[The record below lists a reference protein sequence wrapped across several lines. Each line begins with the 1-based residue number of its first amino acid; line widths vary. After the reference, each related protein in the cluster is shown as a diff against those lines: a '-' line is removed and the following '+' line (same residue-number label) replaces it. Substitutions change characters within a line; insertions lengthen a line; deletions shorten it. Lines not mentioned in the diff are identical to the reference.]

1 MKRREVVKMKLVT
14 RASRIR
20 ASIVALTLV
29 LTMVAPMPAMAA
41 MPEKAITNS
50 NPLLFDSTKK
60 IAAQK
65 AKLLTEKYGNTSVQ
79 YALIDHGE
87 IVVSGH
93 TGKNDIKGEIPLTSN
108 TMYGI
113 GSTSKM
119 VLAAAVMKLVD
130 QGKVN
135 LDTPVVNYVPDFK
148 MKDYRY
154 TQITPRMLLNHS
166 SGLHGYIGPNATLYD
181 DNDTYA
187 HDTLLEELEAQDLK
201 AEPGAFS
208 VYNNVGFSLAE
219 ILVERVSGM
228 SFTAFIHKYFTEP
241 LEMNHTKT
249 PQDHL
254 DPAALA
260 GVYHPNYKGQLPTEN
275 YNVIASGGIYSTAED
290 IAKFSRIFTG
300 DIDDILSSQSITAME
315 QPEYKKGMWSPDAD
329 SSLSYGLGWDSVN
342 LFPFNQY
349 GIKALVKGGD
359 TAAYHSSLV
368 VLPEYNMAAAVLSS
382 GGVSAIDQL
391 LAKELLLSALQEK
404 GVIKEQ
410 KPEKSHG
417 VPIKVDMPQE
427 LSQHTGIYG
436 GASGS
441 LLKVEINPG
450 GGELTVSTITA
461 QNTPVRK
468 YTYTADGSFVNEKGT
483 EKYKFVVKKN
493 KRTYLWSRSYLSIPG
508 LGQLA
513 SSEYIAEKLEANE
526 LSEDVLAA
534 WKHRENKKYYL
545 LSEKYSSMFYFNG
558 GAVQQFQMSKDAPG
572 YVLNNKILDA
582 NKAANKLQLPTM
594 AGRDSMEINFFKK
607 NGVEYFTLAGH
618 LYGSEEL
625 VKPLYS
631 GAQSST
637 TIQANGHAKWFSVPA
652 AAEGK
657 VMSVKMPA
665 NASFAVYDQAG
676 ICINYTE
683 VSGKNEVLLPENGR
697 ILFAGEAGSKFV
709 ITLKK

>member
-1 MKRREVVKMKLVT
+1 MKRGSVVKMKLDTSSGGIRVVIVT
-14 RASRIR
+14 L
-20 ASIVALTLV
+20 ALI
-29 LTMVAPMPAMAA
+29 LTMIAPISAMAA
-41 MPEKAITNS
+41 KNTTSS
-50 NPLLFDSTKK
+50 NPLSVKTFHTTKK
-60 IAAQK
+60 IAAEK
-65 AKLLTEKYGNTSVQ
+65 AKLLIETRGVTSVQ
-79 YALIDHGE
+79 YALIDQGE
-87 IVVSGH
+87 IVISGQ
-93 TGKNDIKGEIPLTSN
+93 TGKNDIKGEIPLTST

-130 QGKVN
+130 QGKVD
-135 LDTPVVNYVPDFK
+135 LDAPVVNYVPDFK

-154 TQITPRMLLNHS
+154 KQITPRMLLNHS

-181 DNDTYA
+181 DNDTHA
-187 HDTLLEELEAQDLK
+187 HDTLLAELAVQDLK

-228 SFTAFIHKYFTEP
+228 SFSAFIHKYFTEP
-241 LEMNHTKT
+241 LDMNHTKT

-260 GVYHPNYKGQLPTEN
+260 GTYHPNFKGQLPTES
-275 YNVIASGGIYSTAED
+275 YNVIASGGMYSTAED

-300 DIDDILSSQSITAME
+300 DVDGILSSQSVTAME

-391 LAKELLLSALQEK
+391 LAQELLLSALQEK
-404 GVIKEQ
+404 GVIKER

-417 VPIKVDMPQE
+417 VPVKADMPQE
-427 LSQHTGIYG
+427 LFQYADIYG

-441 LLKVEINPG
+441 LLKVEMNPA
-450 GGELTVSTITA
+450 GGELSVSTITA
-461 QNTPVRK
+461 PNNPVRK

-483 EKYKFVVKKN
+483 EKYKFVVEKN
-493 KRTYLWSRSYLSIPG
+493 GRTYLWSRSYLSIPG
-508 LGQLA
+508 MGQLA
-513 SSEYIAEKLEANE
+513 FSEYIAEKLESNV
-526 LSEDVLAA
+526 LSQEVLDV
-534 WKHRENKKYYL
+534 WKQREHKKYYL

-558 GAVQQFQMSKDAPG
+558 GQVLQFQMSKDAPG
-572 YVLNNKILDA
+572 YVLNHKIIDA
-582 NKAANKLQLPTM
+582 NKAANKLQLPVI
-594 AGRDSMEINFFKK
+594 AGRDSMEINFYEK

-618 LYGSEEL
+618 LYGSEVL
-625 VKPLYS
+625 VKPIYS
-631 GAQSST
+631 GAQSTT
-637 TIQANGHAKWFSVPA
+637 TIQENGHAKWFSVPA
-652 AAEGK
+652 AAKGK
-657 VMSVKMPA
+657 AMSVQMPA
-665 NASFAVYDQAG
+665 HASFAVYDQAG
-676 ICINYTE
+676 ICINYSV
-683 VSGKNEVLLPENGR
+683 VSGNNEVLLPENGR
-697 ILFAGEAGSKFV
+697 ILFAGDAGSKFV
-709 ITLKK
+709 ISLKK

>member
-1 MKRREVVKMKLVT
+1 MNRIEVVKMKLG
-14 RASRIR
+14 ASVNRVLV
-20 ASIVALTLV
+20 SIVALTLV
-29 LTMVAPMPAMAA
+29 ITMITPMSAMAT
-41 MPEKAITNS
+41 EVTTNS
-50 NPLLFDSTKK
+50 KSLSFDTTKK
-60 IAAQK
+60 IAAEK
-65 AKLLTEKYGNTSVQ
+65 AKLLTEKYGITSVQ

-87 IVVSGH
+87 IVISGH
-93 TGKNDIKGEIPLTSN
+93 TGKNDIKGEQPLTTE

-130 QGKVN
+130 QGKVD
-135 LDTPVVNYVPDFK
+135 LDTPVVKYVPDFK
-148 MKDYRY
+148 MKDHRY
-154 TQITPRMLLNHS
+154 KQITPRMLLNHS
-166 SGLHGYIGPNATLYD
+166 SGLHGYIGPNATLFN
-181 DNDTYA
+181 DNDTHA
-187 HDTLLEELEAQDLK
+187 HDTLLEELEVQDLK
-201 AEPGAFS
+201 ADPGAFS

-228 SFTAFIHKYFTEP
+228 SFTAFIHKYFTAP
-241 LEMNHTKT
+241 LDMKHTKT

-260 GVYHPNYKGQLPTEN
+260 GTYHANYKGQLPTEN

-290 IAKFSRIFTG
+290 IATFSRIFTG
-300 DIDDILSSQSITAME
+300 DADDILSSKSVTAME
-315 QPEYKKGMWSPDAD
+315 RAEYKKGMWSPDAD
-329 SSLSYGLGWDSVN
+329 SSLSYGLGWDSVS

-349 GIKALVKGGD
+349 GIKALTKGGD

-417 VPIKVDMPQE
+417 VPIKADMPQE
-427 LSQHTGIYG
+427 LSQHAGIYG
-436 GASGS
+436 GTSGS
-441 LLKVEINPG
+441 LLKVEMNPG

-461 QNTPVRK
+461 PNIPVRK

-483 EKYKFVVKKN
+483 EKYKFVVEKN
-493 KRTYLWSRSYLSIPG
+493 GRTYLWSRSYLSISG

-513 SSEYIAEKLEANE
+513 FSEYIAEKLEPNE
-526 LSEDVLAA
+526 LVQDVLAI
-534 WKHRENKKYYL
+534 WKHRENKNYYL

-625 VKPLYS
+625 VKPIYS
-631 GAQSST
+631 GAQSTT
-637 TIQANGHAKWFSVPA
+637 TIQANGHAKWFAVPA
-652 AAEGK
+652 AAKGK

-676 ICINYTE
+676 ICINYTV

-697 ILFAGEAGSKFV
+697 IVFAGEAGSKFV